1 MKNSNANQA
10 HRVGEHVI
18 KLAQQLGWQP
28 SQAEGAWEYVSRKT
42 YETALEDLADGRMM
56 AKMHYTQYLLTKDNK
71 E

>member
-1 MKNSNANQA
+1 MGS
-10 HRVGEHVI
+10 HVI
-18 KLAQQLGWQP
+18 KVAMDLGWDP
-28 SQAEGAWEYVSRKT
+28 SGAEGAWEFLSRRT